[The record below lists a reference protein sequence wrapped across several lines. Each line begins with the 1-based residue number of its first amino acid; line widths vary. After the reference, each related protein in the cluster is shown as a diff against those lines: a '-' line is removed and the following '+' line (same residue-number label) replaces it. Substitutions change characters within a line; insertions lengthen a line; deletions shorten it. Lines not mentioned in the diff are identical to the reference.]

1 MSENN
6 EKKLEYAVA
15 WRDRYIRSLG
25 DALAGREEEAA
36 LLSAFLK
43 LTLERLC
50 EKEREVRISK
60 SEISAR
66 LERFRTEIEDE
77 GDAYLIRFVPCKSPK
92 EKERCDASEKNGDEK
107 G

>member
-1 MSENN
+1 MPEKD

-36 LLSAFLK
+36 LLAAFLK

-50 EKEREVRISK
+50 EDGREVRIPK
-60 SEISAR
+60 KEITAR
-66 LERFRTEIEDE
+66 LDRTRTEIEDAGE
-77 GDAYLIRFVPCKSPK
+77 EYLIRFVPCVP
-92 EKERCDASEKNGDEK
+92 EKERCDASQADGGEEN
-107 G
+107 